1 MLALA
6 GKYGY
11 QDMKSKIIEIQR
23 LVGVTPDGI
32 IGNKTLDA
40 ILEKLRPAISQV
52 ETASDRVRFD
62 MMATMLNFEDERI
75 TGPASLRVMR
85 LPEEDGGGTYEI
97 AGICDGIEPKVFNAI
112 KTELEAGNRNKAW
125 DMCIDYV
132 EKKTHNGQVW
142 SPENLAIEF
151 FLRDMIFNM
160 GDGGCVNVMQRTIN
174 YYGESKVVVDG
185 AWGPKTK
192 AAWEELLSAI
202 TPKGILSA
210 LVLCRNQRYK
220 AIATANPKKE
230 KFLKGWYSRTS
241 KAETYAKKLL

>member
-1 MLALA
+1 
-6 GKYGY
+6 
-11 QDMKSKIIEIQR
+11 MKSKIIEIQR
-23 LVGVTPDGI
+23 LVGVTPDGV
-32 IGNKTLDA
+32 IGDKTLNA
-40 ILEKLRPAISQV
+40 ILERLHPAISQV
-52 ETASDRVRFD
+52 ETTSDRVRFD
-62 MMATMLNFEDERI
+62 MMATMLNFEDDRI

-85 LPEEDGGGTYEI
+85 LPEGDGGGTYEI
-97 AGICDGIEPKVFNAI
+97 AGICDGIEPKVFNSI
-112 KTELEAGNRNKAW
+112 KVELEAGNRDKAW

-151 FLRDMIFNM
+151 FLRDIIFNM

-174 YYGESKVVVDG
+174 YFGETKVDVDG

-192 AAWEELLSAI
+192 AAWERLISYV
-202 TPKGILSA
+202 PSGNA
-210 LVLCRNQRYK
+210 LNWLVTCRNQRYK

-241 KAETYAKKLL
+241 KAKTYAKKLL

>member
-1 MLALA
+1 MNI
-6 GKYGY
+6 
-11 QDMKSKIIEIQR
+11 KSKTIEIQR

-40 ILEKLRPAISQV
+40 ILERLRPTISQV
-52 ETASDRVRFD
+52 KTTADRVRFD

-112 KTELEAGNRNKAW
+112 KTELEAGNRDKAW

-132 EKKTHNGQVW
+132 EKKTRNGQVW

-151 FLRDMIFNM
+151 FLRDIIFNM

-174 YYGESKVVVDG
+174 YYGETKVVVDG

-192 AAWEELLSAI
+192 KAWEELLSI
-202 TPKGILSA
+202 IVPVNLLLA
-210 LVLCRNQRYK
+210 LARCRDQRYK
-220 AIATANPKKE
+220 AIATANSKKE
-230 KFLKGWYSRTS
+230 KFLAGWYSRTL
-241 KAETYAKKLL
+241 KAKTYAKKLL

>member
-1 MLALA
+1 
-6 GKYGY
+6 
-11 QDMKSKIIEIQR
+11 MKSKIIEIQR
-23 LVGVTPDGI
+23 LVGVTPDGV
-32 IGNKTLDA
+32 IGDKTLNA
-40 ILEKLRPAISQV
+40 ILERLRSAISQV
-52 ETASDRVRFD
+52 ETIPDRVRFD
-62 MMATMLNFEDERI
+62 MMATMLNFEDDRI

-85 LPEEDGGGTYEI
+85 LPEGDGGGTYEI
-97 AGICDGIEPKVFNAI
+97 AGICDGIEPKVFNSI
-112 KTELEAGNRNKAW
+112 KVELEAGNRDKAW

-151 FLRDMIFNM
+151 FLRDIIFNM

-174 YYGESKVVVDG
+174 YYGETKVDVDG

-192 AAWEELLSAI
+192 AAWERLISHVPPEN
-202 TPKGILSA
+202 A
-210 LVLCRNQRYK
+210 LNWLVKCRNQRYK

>member
-11 QDMKSKIIEIQR
+11 QEMKSKIIEIQR
-23 LVGVTPDGI
+23 LVGVTPDGV
-32 IGNKTLDA
+32 IGDKTLNA
-40 ILEKLRPAISQV
+40 ILERLHPAISQV
-52 ETASDRVRFD
+52 ETTSDRVRFD
-62 MMATMLNFEDERI
+62 MMATMLNFEDDRI

-85 LPEEDGGGTYEI
+85 LPEGDGGGTYEI
-97 AGICDGIEPKVFNAI
+97 AGICDGIEPKVFNSI
-112 KTELEAGNRNKAW
+112 KVELEAGNRDKAW

-151 FLRDMIFNM
+151 FLRDIIFNM

-174 YYGESKVVVDG
+174 YFGETKVDVDG

-192 AAWEELLSAI
+192 AAWERLISYV
-202 TPKGILSA
+202 PSGNA
-210 LVLCRNQRYK
+210 LNWLVTCRNQRYK

-241 KAETYAKKLL
+241 KAKTYAKKLL

>member
-11 QDMKSKIIEIQR
+11 QEMKSKIIEIQR
-23 LVGVTPDGI
+23 LVGVTPDGV
-32 IGNKTLDA
+32 IGDKTLNA
-40 ILEKLRPAISQV
+40 ILERLRSASPQV
-52 ETASDRVRFD
+52 ETAPDRVRFD
-62 MMATMLNFEDERI
+62 MMATLLNFEDDRI

-85 LPEEDGGGTYEI
+85 LPEGDGGGTYEI

-112 KTELEAGNRNKAW
+112 KAELEAGNRDKAW

-151 FLRDMIFNM
+151 FLRDIIFNM
-160 GDGGCVNVMQRTIN
+160 GDGGCVSVIQRTIN

-192 AAWEELLSAI
+192 KAWEEILSAM
-202 TPKGILSA
+202 TPESLLSA

>member
-1 MLALA
+1 
-6 GKYGY
+6 
-11 QDMKSKIIEIQR
+11 MKSKIIEIQR
-23 LVGVTPDGI
+23 LVGVTPDGV

-40 ILEKLRPAISQV
+40 ILERLRPTSPQV
-52 ETASDRVRFD
+52 ETVPDQVRFD
-62 MMATMLNFEDERI
+62 MMATMLNFEDDRI

-85 LPEEDGGGTYEI
+85 LPEGDGGGTYEI

-112 KTELEAGNRNKAW
+112 KIELEAGNRDKAW

-151 FLRDMIFNM
+151 FLRDIIFNM

-174 YYGESKVVVDG
+174 YHGESKVVVDG

-192 AAWEELLSAI
+192 KAWEELLSI
-202 TPKGILSA
+202 IVPVNLLLA
-210 LVLCRNQRYK
+210 LARCRDQRYK
-220 AIATANPKKE
+220 AIITANPKKE

-241 KAETYAKKLL
+241 KAENYAKRLL